1 MKPLTPG
8 IHLAAGYL
16 AVVAVL
22 TTFYWIDFFTA
33 GSVHVRDD
41 AVYLAF
47 EKAFPLA
54 DAWMA
59 ACSLLGAIGLWRRR
73 SWGLLFG
80 LLAASA
86 QVFLACMDVLFN
98 LNEGNYAIASAAMV
112 AEVAINLGLLVGA
125 PLLIAFLWR
134 RRHELLAPD
143 HVHPAAGTRT
153 PQDPRAAPPPHR

>member
-8 IHLAAGYL
+8 THVAAGYL

-22 TTFYWIDFFTA
+22 TTLYWIDFFTS
-33 GSVHVRDD
+33 GGVHVRDD

-86 QVFLACMDVLFN
+86 QIFLACMDVLFN
-98 LNEGNYAIASAAMV
+98 LNEGNYAIASAAMA
-112 AEVAINLGLLVGA
+112 AEILINVGLLIGA

-134 RRHELLAPD
+134 QRRVLLAHD
-143 HVHPAAGTRT
+143 E
-153 PQDPRAAPPPHR
+153 

>member
-1 MKPLTPG
+1 MKPLTRG
-8 IHLAAGYL
+8 THAAAGYL
-16 AVVAVL
+16 AIVAVL
-22 TTFYWIDFFTA
+22 TTLYWIDFFTS
-33 GSVHVRDD
+33 GGVHVRDD

-86 QVFLACMDVLFN
+86 QIFLACMDVLFN
-98 LNEGNYAIASAAMV
+98 LNEGNYAIASASMA
-112 AEVAINLGLLVGA
+112 AEVLINVGLLVGA
-125 PLLIAFLWR
+125 PLLIGFLWQQR
-134 RRHELLAPD
+134 RALLA
-143 HVHPAAGTRT
+143 
-153 PQDPRAAPPPHR
+153 QDE

>member
-1 MKPLTPG
+1 MKPFTPG
-8 IHLAAGYL
+8 THVAAGYL

-22 TTFYWIDFFTA
+22 TTLYWIDFFTW
-33 GSVHVRDD
+33 GGVHVRDD

-98 LNEGNYAIASAAMV
+98 LNEDNYAIVSAAMA
-112 AEVAINLGLLVGA
+112 AEILINVGLLAGG

-134 RRHELLAPD
+134 QRHALLA
-143 HVHPAAGTRT
+143 
-153 PQDPRAAPPPHR
+153 QDG

>member
-1 MKPLTPG
+1 MKPFTPG
-8 IHLAAGYL
+8 THVAAGYL

-22 TTFYWIDFFTA
+22 TTLYWIDFFTW
-33 GSVHVRDD
+33 GGVHVRDD

-98 LNEGNYAIASAAMV
+98 LNEGNYAIASAAMA
-112 AEVAINLGLLVGA
+112 AEILINVGLLIGA

-134 RRHELLAPD
+134 QRQALLA
-143 HVHPAAGTRT
+143 
-153 PQDPRAAPPPHR
+153 QDG

>member
-8 IHLAAGYL
+8 THAAAGYL
-16 AVVAVL
+16 ALVAVL
-22 TTFYWIDFFTA
+22 TTLYWVDFFTS
-33 GSVHVRDD
+33 GGVHVRDD
-41 AVYLAF
+41 TVYLAF

-59 ACSLLGAIGLWRRR
+59 ACSLLGAIGLWSRR

-86 QVFLACMDVLFN
+86 QIFLACMDVLFN
-98 LNEGNYAIASAAMV
+98 LNEGNYAIASNAMAIEILINAA
-112 AEVAINLGLLVGA
+112 LLIGA

-134 RRHELLAPD
+134 NRQALL
-143 HVHPAAGTRT
+143 VSVNL
-153 PQDPRAAPPPHR
+153 

>member
-8 IHLAAGYL
+8 THAAAGYL
-16 AVVAVL
+16 AVTAVL
-22 TTFYWIDFFTA
+22 TTLYWIDFFTS
-33 GSVHVRDD
+33 GGVHVRDD

-59 ACSLLGAIGLWRRR
+59 ACSMLGAIGLWRLR

-86 QVFLACMDVLFN
+86 QIFLACMDVLFN
-98 LNEGNYAIASAAMV
+98 LNEGNYEIASTAMAA
-112 AEVAINLGLLVGA
+112 EILINVGLLIGA
-125 PLLIAFLWR
+125 PLLIAFLWQQ
-134 RRHELLAPD
+134 RHALLAKD
-143 HVHPAAGTRT
+143 E
-153 PQDPRAAPPPHR
+153 

>member
-8 IHLAAGYL
+8 THAAAGYL
-16 AVVAVL
+16 AIVAVL
-22 TTFYWIDFFTA
+22 TTLYWIDFFTS
-33 GSVHVRDD
+33 GGVHVRDD

-59 ACSLLGAIGLWRRR
+59 ACALLGAIGLWRRR

-86 QVFLACMDVLFN
+86 QIFLACMDVLFN
-98 LNEGNYAIASAAMV
+98 LNEGNYAIASASM
-112 AEVAINLGLLVGA
+112 AIEILINVGLLVGA

-134 RRHELLAPD
+134 QRHALLA
-143 HVHPAAGTRT
+143 
-153 PQDPRAAPPPHR
+153 QDE

>member
-1 MKPLTPG
+1 MKPFTPG
-8 IHLAAGYL
+8 THVAAGYL

-22 TTFYWIDFFTA
+22 TTLYWIDFFTW
-33 GSVHVRDD
+33 GGVHVRDD

-98 LNEGNYAIASAAMV
+98 LNEDNYAIVSAAMA
-112 AEVAINLGLLVGA
+112 AEILINLGLLIGA

-134 RRHELLAPD
+134 QRQALLA
-143 HVHPAAGTRT
+143 
-153 PQDPRAAPPPHR
+153 QDG

>member
-22 TTFYWIDFFTA
+22 TTLYWIDFFTS
-33 GSVHVRDD
+33 GGVQVRED

-59 ACSLLGAIGLWRRR
+59 TCSLLGAIGLWWRRP
-73 SWGLLFG
+73 WGLLFG

-98 LNEGNYAIASAAMV
+98 LNEGNYAIASAAMA
-112 AEVAINLGLLVGA
+112 AEVAINLGLLAGA

-143 HVHPAAGTRT
+143 HVRRAAGTRT
-153 PQDPRAAPPPHR
+153 PQGPPAAPPPRR